1 MEQMKGSYNK
11 TKKKYLRVLDQ
22 GQLSR
27 CIKNAKEYKYHSYMG
42 KDSFILL
49 SKISLYIAA
58 DITSSIGH
66 MMPYSSQPFS

>member
-1 MEQMKGSYNK
+1 MEK
-11 TKKKYLRVLDQ
+11 T
-22 GQLSR
+22 
-27 CIKNAKEYKYHSYMG
+27 AKEYKYHSYMG

-66 MMPYSSQPFS
+66 MMPYSSQPFSWTNGSVLCGSNIILFGVTSNTPLTVP

>member
-1 MEQMKGSYNK
+1 MEK
-11 TKKKYLRVLDQ
+11 T
-22 GQLSR
+22 
-27 CIKNAKEYKYHSYMG
+27 AKEYKYHSYMG

-66 MMPYSSQPFS
+66 MMP